1 LATALRS
8 AHTEVARL
16 RRTNLRLRALLDEM
30 KTQIAENRRDLN
42 IQFKRIAQLQ
52 AQVDALRKPSAR

>member
-52 AQVDALRKPSAR
+52 AQVDALHKPSAR

>member
-1 LATALRS
+1 LATALRP
-8 AHTEVARL
+8 AHAEVARL

-30 KTQIAENRRDLN
+30 KTQIADNRRDLN

-52 AQVDALRKPSAR
+52 AQVDALRKQFAR